1 MNVQERLDKFVKDS
15 KRVLKVARKPDKDE
29 YYDFAKVTTLGIIVI
44 GLIGFVIFLIAQL
57 IHL

>member
-1 MNVQERLDKFVKDS
+1 MNVQERIDKFVKDS

-29 YYDFAKVTTLGIIVI
+29 YFDFAKVTTLGIIVI

>member
-29 YYDFAKVTTLGIIVI
+29 YFDFAKVTTLGIIVI
-44 GLIGFVIFLIAQL
+44 GLIGFVIYLIAQL

>member
-29 YYDFAKVTTLGIIVI
+29 YIDFAKVTTLGIIII

>member
-15 KRVLKVARKPDKDE
+15 KRVLKVARNPDKDE
-29 YYDFAKVTTLGIIVI
+29 YIDFAKVTTLGIIII
-44 GLIGFVIFLIAQL
+44 GLIGFVIYLIAQL